1 MKALYRSE
9 SLLDQ
14 IAPDELPEPCIVSHA
29 DVIAATAEIPPSA
42 MRELLLDVPSVR
54 WDDIGGQHDIKQ
66 RLKEA
71 VEWPFQH
78 PDAFQ
83 RMGIR
88 PPRGVLLYGPPGCSK
103 TMLAKA
109 LASQSGLNFI
119 AVKGPEV
126 LCHQS
131 HCWLHVLTVRRATCS
146 SLASGSVNPKR
157 PFVSCSAKREQPHRR
172 LCSLTKSMHSLY
184 NVAAIKVVVWR
195 IAY

>member
-1 MKALYRSE
+1 VCLCLCVCVGSCTNIDNLTCVCCVGQCVEAVMKALYRSE

-42 MRELLLDVPSVR
+42 MRELLLDVPSVK
-54 WDDIGGQHDIKQ
+54 WDDIGGQHEIKQ

-131 HCWLHVLTVRRATCS
+131 HC
-146 SLASGSVNPKR
+146 LAAR
-157 PFVSCSAKREQPHRR
+157 TDCASCH
-172 LCSLTKSMHSLY
+172 L
-184 NVAAIKVVVWR
+184 
-195 IAY
+195 